1 MQPNKSKATLQL
13 VIATLLSLF
22 GILLLGAAFVTAPPG
37 EIHSSILIAYG
48 EVMTFA
54 GALFALP
61 RTLPIAIPPAPPP
74 QLLSILYPLATLYRL
89 AILDLY
95 IRTSPRPTSSPP
107 YSTSIYAPRP
117 DLLPHVLTL
126 PSAALSTLP
135 HSVPPL
141 FRTHSPR
148 PQHLTTILPH
158 SFPLLLC
165 APSAPSS
172 AEKFALPRLK
182 QAVTHLWKSFVPK
195 EEEDLSSTSYP
206 DDIVWITL

>member
-1 MQPNKSKATLQL
+1 MPTPRHLRHPAPHHHHHHITRAPTPTPQHTLPDRH
-13 VIATLLSLF
+13 
-22 GILLLGAAFVTAPPG
+22 APPAR
-37 EIHSSILIAYG
+37 HTRPLHTHLTTPSL
-48 EVMTFA
+48 
-54 GALFALP
+54 LP
-61 RTLPIAIPPAPPP
+61 F
-74 QLLSILYPLATLYRL
+74 ILY
-89 AILDLY
+89 LY
-95 IRTSPRPTSSPP
+95 ICTSHH
-107 YSTSIYAPRP
+107 
-117 DLLPHVLTL
+117 LLPHIVIPSSVALSY
-126 PSAALSTLP
+126 PSAQLP
-135 HSVPPL
+135 TL

-148 PQHLTTILPH
+148 PQHLTAILPH